1 MEVNE
6 HLPKI
11 YGGFDECI
19 HIDEVDYVVEG
30 KHDPLP
36 ELPMGTPSKEDIMI
50 ADQIIPYIVDG
61 ATLQLGI
68 GDLPNLIG
76 ARIAQSD
83 LKDLGMHT
91 ELCGDAYYELY
102 KAGKL
107 TNRLKNLHPNKGVTG
122 MVFGSKSLYN

>member
-1 MEVNE
+1 
-6 HLPKI
+6 
-11 YGGFDECI
+11 
-19 HIDEVDYVVEG
+19 
-30 KHDPLP
+30 
-36 ELPMGTPSKEDIMI
+36 MI

-107 TNRLKNLHPNKGVTG
+107 TFTQIKGSQAWYLVPNLFTNG
-122 MVFGSKSLYN
+122 